1 VLEFSDMFQPS
12 VMFSGEDLSMSML
25 PRKIPASI
33 GRYGVFQRRIRLV
46 LVFADAIP
54 AGLGVN

>member
-1 VLEFSDMFQPS
+1 MFQPS

-33 GRYGVFQRRIRLV
+33 GRYGVFQRRIRPV
-46 LVFADAIP
+46 LVFADEIP
-54 AGLGVN
+54 ASFGVY